1 MRADQYLV
9 RHGYFDT
16 RARAQAAIA
25 AGCVR
30 VDGQMIDK
38 ASRTIP
44 DGARVEAEPAHPYVS
59 RAALKLVAGLDS
71 FAVDPSGRFCLDV
84 GASTGGFSQVLL
96 ARGARHV
103 IAVDVGHGQLH
114 PSLKGD
120 PRLTSLEGLDARA
133 LTPAHLPEAPT
144 LIACDASFISLMK
157 VLPAALALAA
167 PGADLVAL
175 FKPQFE
181 VGRAFV
187 GKGGVVR
194 DGEAAARALEGV
206 QDAVRA
212 LGWTVSGSALSPVT
226 GSDGNQETLVH
237 AKKSA

>member
-9 RHGYFDT
+9 RHGHFDT

-30 VDGQMIDK
+30 VDGQIIDK

-44 DGARVEAEPAHPYVS
+44 DGAHVEAEAAHPWVS
-59 RAALKLVAGLDS
+59 RAALKLAGGLDA
-71 FAVDPSGRFCLDV
+71 FAIDPSERFCLDV
-84 GASTGGFSQVLL
+84 GASTGGFSEVLL

-114 PSLKGD
+114 PSLQGY

-133 LTPAHLPEAPT
+133 LTAEHLPEAPT
-144 LIACDASFISLMK
+144 LIVCDASFIGLMK

-167 PGADLVAL
+167 PGAELVAL

-194 DGEAAARALEGV
+194 DDEAEARALETVEADLRAAGW
-206 QDAVRA
+206 QVR
-212 LGWTVSGSALSPVT
+212 GRALSPVT
-226 GSDGNQETLVH
+226 GSDGNQETLLH
-237 AKKSA
+237 AVKSA

>member
-1 MRADQYLV
+1 M
-9 RHGYFDT
+9 
-16 RARAQAAIA
+16 

-38 ASRTIP
+38 PSRTIP

-59 RAALKLVAGLDS
+59 RAALKLVAGLDA
-71 FAVDPSGRFCLDV
+71 FGVDPSGRVCLDV

-96 ARGARHV
+96 ERGARHV
-103 IAVDVGHGQLH
+103 TAVDVGRDQLH

-133 LTPAHLPEAPT
+133 LTPAHLPQAPS
-144 LIACDASFISLMK
+144 LIVCDASFIGLMK
-157 VLPAALALAA
+157 VLPAALALAV

-194 DGEAAARALEGV
+194 DEAAAARALETLQAGLRT
-206 QDAVRA
+206 Q
-212 LGWTVSGSALSPVT
+212 GWTVSASTPSPVT

-237 AKKSA
+237 ARKSA

>member
-30 VDGQMIDK
+30 VDGQLIDK
-38 ASRTIP
+38 PSRTIP
-44 DGARVEAEPAHPYVS
+44 DGAQVAAEPAHPYVS
-59 RAALKLVAGLDS
+59 RAALKLVAGLDA
-71 FAVDPSGRFCLDV
+71 FGVGPAGRMCLDV

-103 IAVDVGHGQLH
+103 IAVDVGRDQLH
-114 PSLKGD
+114 PSLKGH

-133 LTPAHLPEAPT
+133 LTPAHLTEAPS
-144 LIACDASFISLMK
+144 LIVCDASFIGLMK
-157 VLPAALALAA
+157 VLPGALALAA
-167 PGADLVAL
+167 PGAHLVAL

-181 VGRAFV
+181 VGRSFV

-194 DGEAAARALEGV
+194 DEEAAARALEGV
-206 QDAVRA
+206 QDALRA
-212 LGWTVSGSALSPVT
+212 LGWTVSGSTPSPVT

-237 AKKSA
+237 AEKSA

>member
-9 RHGYFDT
+9 RHGFFDT
-16 RARAQAAIA
+16 RARAQMAIM

-30 VDGQMIDK
+30 VDGQIIDK
-38 ASRTIP
+38 PSRTIP

-59 RAALKLVAGLDS
+59 RAALKLVAGLDA
-71 FAVDPSGRFCLDV
+71 FGVDPAARVCLDI

-96 ARGARHV
+96 ERGARHV
-103 IAVDVGHGQLH
+103 TAVDVGRDQLH
-114 PSLKGD
+114 LSLRGEA
-120 PRLTSLEGLDARA
+120 RLTSLEGLDARV
-133 LTPAHLPEAPT
+133 LTLEHLPEAPS
-144 LIACDASFISLMK
+144 LIVCDASFIGLMK
-157 VLPAALALAA
+157 VLPPALALAA
-167 PGADLVAL
+167 QGAQLVAL

-194 DGEAAARALEGV
+194 DEAAAARSLDNV
-206 QDAVRA
+206 QDALRA
-212 LGWTVSGSALSPVT
+212 LGWTVSGSAPSPVT

-237 AKKSA
+237 AVKSA

>member
-9 RHGYFDT
+9 RHGHFDT

-30 VDGQMIDK
+30 VDGQLIDK
-38 ASRTIP
+38 PSRTIR
-44 DGARVEAEPAHPYVS
+44 DGARVEAEAAHPWVS
-59 RAALKLVAGLDS
+59 RAALKLAAGLDA

-84 GASTGGFSQVLL
+84 GASTGGFSEVLL

-114 PSLKGD
+114 PRLTGD

-133 LTPAHLPEAPT
+133 LTLAHLPEAPG
-144 LIACDASFISLMK
+144 LIVCDASFISLMK

-167 PGADLVAL
+167 PGAQLVAL

-181 VGRAFV
+181 VGRALV

-194 DGEAAARALEGV
+194 DGAAAARALDVVNEGL
-206 QDAVRA
+206 RA
-212 LGWTVSGSALSPVT
+212 AGWAMTGAAPSPVT
-226 GSDGNQETLVH
+226 GSDGNQETLLH
-237 AKKSA
+237 AVKPA

>member
-9 RHGYFDT
+9 RHGHFDT

-30 VDGQMIDK
+30 VDGRIIDK
-38 ASRTIP
+38 PSRTIP
-44 DGARVEAEPAHPYVS
+44 DGAHVEAEAAHPYVS
-59 RAALKLVAGLDS
+59 RAALKLAAGLDA

-84 GASTGGFSQVLL
+84 GASTGGFSEVLL

-103 IAVDVGHGQLH
+103 TAVDVGHGQLH
-114 PSLKGD
+114 PRLHGD

-133 LTPAHLPEAPT
+133 LTREHLPEAPS
-144 LIACDASFISLMK
+144 LIVCDASFISLLK

-167 PGADLVAL
+167 AGAQLVAL

-181 VGRAFV
+181 AGRSSV

-194 DGEAAARALEGV
+194 DDAAAARALE
-206 QDAVRA
+206 AVKEGLRA
-212 LGWTVSGSALSPVT
+212 AGWTVTGAAPSPVT

-237 AKKSA
+237 AVKSA